1 MQRVKFIV
9 RWFSVPLVFVV
20 VVAAGGFAGEGV
32 VRLLDGRCA
41 PDALVGGACVAPW
54 HTTGIEWVVYVG
66 LFVTVLAAV
75 ILPAQ
80 IAPAGRIV
88 TAVLCAMVVAA
99 IPLSIWIGAGWND
112 FRLISVEAILAAAA
126 GVWLVR
132 RTVQRKR
139 SRP

>member
-1 MQRVKFIV
+1 MQLVKFIV
-9 RWFSVPLVFVV
+9 CWFSVPLVFVV

-75 ILPAQ
+75 ILPA
-80 IAPAGRIV
+80 IPGRPTVIRPAWTAAP
-88 TAVLCAMVVAA
+88 
-99 IPLSIWIGAGWND
+99 PNS
-112 FRLISVEAILAAAA
+112 
-126 GVWLVR
+126 
-132 RTVQRKR
+132 
-139 SRP
+139 